1 MNSQLESISGLN
13 RYWYPLYNIAITAS
27 LYTTI
32 ALSVERY
39 RALIVK
45 FNSSQRVPEN
55 RAKVLIA
62 AASISGFS
70 ILLNFPKFFEMQMV
84 DVNVTANWT
93 EQHLAFTDLYNDYY
107 FVLIYDNILGNLI
120 LVAVPFISLTFLNL
134 RIFFSLKRR
143 LATYCGREQRLELRT
158 YTVLFSV
165 VLVLAI
171 CHSIRIF
178 TVMRLLI
185 SLGQSDVQER

>member
-178 TVMRLLI
+178 TVMRLLV

>member
-27 LYTTI
+27 LYTTS

-143 LATYCGREQRLELRT
+143 LATYSGRERRLELRT

-178 TVMRLLI
+178 TVMRLLV